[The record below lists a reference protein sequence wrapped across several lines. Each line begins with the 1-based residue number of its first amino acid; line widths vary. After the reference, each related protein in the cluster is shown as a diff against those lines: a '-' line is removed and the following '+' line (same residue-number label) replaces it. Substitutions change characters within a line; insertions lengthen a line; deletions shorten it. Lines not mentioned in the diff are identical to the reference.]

1 MKTHR
6 PLLIAAL
13 LLAPRAWAFKEPGHR
28 AIEAA
33 AYEIL
38 TNPDLPDFCP
48 KARSDAERAARADD
62 GRAALE
68 SLLQSGALVAQQP
81 SPATSSVF
89 SPKCE
94 TYSRYGLA
102 VHSHMADHLF
112 DRQLESDRQ
121 CFHFNARSGYVTAA
135 YGNHDAF
142 VVHGLGDVPRG
153 LVVDA
158 YQECMG
164 IADSMIRNVLYDPA
178 GSREKHIGLYELM
191 HLVEDS
197 FADSHVARTQ
207 TNKPEEAG
215 KILYVKPW
223 NLRSALRY
231 MFTTG
236 SGNPWE
242 LQFSDRHHMTSE
254 TRDAGYALG
263 VYDDEYED
271 SSDYRKRVNQCL
283 DDLKPLLPNDRDID
297 RLGAS
302 LEDLQTDVVIPP
314 SCLSAR
320 AKHAAFAVAEL
331 LRLVA
336 AFRPQPQPVRTP
348 DPGVVIRPGFASAW
362 LAYRCRYLA
371 HVDSGVSAC
380 PARLT
385 GGGSACFPEDP
396 TPLVAVFEPRPE
408 HQPPEP
414 DHRGDTIYPT
424 PSLEPKRFKNAGA
437 GLTTELR
444 SGSPLWL
451 GVESLSSR
459 NPASHHE
466 INPLLDTL
474 AWGIQIR
481 LPIEN
486 EIGEKPVGAAI
497 DIGPGLPLPLSEL
510 FGLDE
515 LQIYVGVRARLAYTA
530 SSIFSDETRHSI
542 EAGFGGVS
550 LDFIVGNQVW
560 FGLDAPRYVYGYDF
574 WSARGAVTD
583 TRFSFSGGIATDA
596 F

>member
-1 MKTHR
+1 MKAR
-6 PLLIAAL
+6 FWPFIATLAL
-13 LLAPRAWAFKEPGHR
+13 SSPAWAFKEPGHR

-38 TNPDLPDFCP
+38 TNPDLPNFCSGAKP
-48 KARSDAERAARADD
+48 EERRVRAEK
-62 GRAALE
+62 GRAVLE
-68 SLLQSGALVAQQP
+68 TLLQVGALVAQQP

-94 TYSRYGLA
+94 SYSRYGLA

-135 YGNHDAF
+135 YGNHDDF
-142 VVHGLGDVPRG
+142 VVRALGDVPRG

-207 TNKPEEAG
+207 TTTPEEAG

-236 SGNPWE
+236 SGSPWE
-242 LQFSDRHHMTSE
+242 LQFSERHHMTSE
-254 TRDAGYALG
+254 TRDSGYALG
-263 VYDDEYED
+263 VYDDEYD
-271 SSDYRKRVNQCL
+271 DTPTYRQRVNTCL
-283 DDLKPLLPNDRDID
+283 NDLKPLLPSDRDTD

-302 LEDLQTDVVIPP
+302 LEDLQTDIVIPP

-336 AFRPQPQPVRTP
+336 AFPPAQHVALTP
-348 DPGVVIRPGFASAW
+348 DPGLVARNGFATAW

-371 HVDSGVSAC
+371 HIDKGVSAC
-380 PARLT
+380 PSSLT
-385 GGGSACFPEDP
+385 GGSTACFPGNDAPVVATFED
-396 TPLVAVFEPRPE
+396 RPG
-408 HQPPEP
+408 HSPPEP
-414 DHRGDTIYPT
+414 DHRGNAIYPT
-424 PSLEPKRFKNAGA
+424 PTLEPKRFKNAGA

-466 INPLLDTL
+466 IDPLLDTL
-474 AWGIQIR
+474 AWGIQVR
-481 LPIEN
+481 LPLEN

-515 LQIYVGVRARLAYTA
+515 LQIYVGLRARFAYTA
-530 SSIFSDETRHSI
+530 SSIFSDETRHGI

-550 LDFIVGNQVW
+550 ADFIVGNQVW
-560 FGLDAPRYVYGYDF
+560 FGIDAPRYVYGYDF
-574 WSARGAVTD
+574 WSKRGALTD